1 MRRLDADGPAAI
13 VADAMR
19 ILFAIAHYYK
29 PKAGFYGSQ
38 RADPRPRVEAL
49 SACIAS
55 LHQHFGARQGLLDPP
70 RRQLTET
77 NGQWRSAIEVA
88 VCTTGEDHL
97 VAALPQGLFRHH
109 ATKAEAPLLGY
120 ECHAVLRDGLE
131 KFDYFVFL
139 EDDILVN
146 DPAFFQ
152 KLAWFAELGGD
163 RALLQPNRYEL
174 SHEDRV
180 HKLYI
185 DCNLLNP
192 GLSEPYQNIAVRPK
206 LQGRVLNQ
214 KIQLQRVNNP
224 HAGCFFLNQ
233 KQMRKWAAEPYFL
246 DRATDFGGPLESAA
260 TLGIMRCFECYKP
273 ARENAAFLEVA
284 HLHPRY
290 LGRYIELADAPP
302 FKFKVL
308 NPNG

>member
-1 MRRLDADGPAAI
+1 
-13 VADAMR
+13 MR
-19 ILFAIAHYYK
+19 ILCAIAHYYK

-38 RADPRPRVEAL
+38 RADPRPRLDAL

-55 LHQHFGARQGLLDPP
+55 LHQQFGARQGLLDPP
-70 RRQLTET
+70 HRCLAET
-77 NGQWRSAIEVA
+77 NGQWRADIEVA

-97 VAALPQGLFRHH
+97 VGSLPRDHFRHH
-109 ATKAEAPLLGY
+109 PTTAQPLLLGY
-120 ECHAVLRDGLE
+120 ECHAVLRDGLDR
-131 KFDYFVFL
+131 FDYFAYL
-139 EDDILVN
+139 EDDILVS

-152 KLAWFAELGGD
+152 KLVWFTEQAGD

-174 SHEDRV
+174 SAEDKV

-185 DCNLLNP
+185 DCNLLKP
-192 GLSEPYQNIAVRPK
+192 ELSARYQDMSVRPK
-206 LQGRVLNQ
+206 IQGRVLNR
-214 KIQLQRVNNP
+214 KIVLQRVNNP

-290 LGRYIELADAPP
+290 LGRYLELESEPP